1 MSRGTDTIV
10 AIATAAGRGGVGII
24 RVSGSAATSTVASL
38 AGAMPPARQASLRS
52 FRRADGTVL
61 DEGLLL
67 YFPAPHSF
75 TGEDVVE
82 LQAHGSPVAL
92 GEILEALCEAGAR
105 IARPGEFSERAFLN
119 GRMDLAQAEAVA
131 DLIEAS
137 SRAGARA
144 ASRSVQGEF
153 SRKIDTAVEA
163 LISLRVL
170 LEAAL
175 DFSDEEVP
183 AAAPAVLLTKLQ
195 ALADDIAAV
204 LHASQQGRRL
214 REGMRVAI
222 AGQPNV
228 GKSTLLNRLAGV
240 DAAIVSPHAGTTRD
254 VLRESVLVDGLP
266 LIIIDTAGLRETADP
281 IEREGIRRARS
292 EIAQAELVLLLVD
305 DRDTDLAAQLRLVQ
319 AELSDRETTLPILI
333 VRNKCDLSGGEPGT
347 TNTYREH
354 TSIRVSA
361 TSGDGLDTL
370 KTAIRTRAGLD
381 DSSTQ
386 MFSARAR
393 HVEALQEAALHIG
406 LARNHAATQD
416 AVLVAEELRL
426 AQRALETITG
436 RFGSEELLGRIFSS
450 FCLGK

>member
-393 HVEALQEAALHIG
+393 HVESLQEAALHIR
-406 LARNHAATQD
+406 LARHHAGTQD